1 MEQTE
6 EKQQDYTAS
15 VEITKGRGVRSLAEP
30 DNLTLGKLYRVLTT
44 DIKERGLSG
53 GWKIQYEHPTL

>member
-30 DNLTLGKLYRVLTT
+30 DNLTSGKLYRVLSTG
-44 DIKERGLSG
+44 KMRKGAG
-53 GWKIQYEHPTL
+53 RW

>member
-1 MEQTE
+1 MEQME

-30 DNLTLGKLYRVLTT
+30 DNLTPGKLYRVLSTG
-44 DIKERGLSG
+44 KMRKGAERWL
-53 GWKIQYEHPTL
+53 ENTV

>member
-15 VEITKGRGVRSLAEP
+15 VGTVKGRGVRSLAEP
-30 DNLTLGKLYRVLTT
+30 VDLTQGKSYRVLTT

>member
-15 VEITKGRGVRSLAEP
+15 VGTVKGRGVRSLAEP
-30 DNLTLGKLYRVLTT
+30 DNLQKLYRVLSTE
-44 DIKERGLSG
+44 KMRKGAG
-53 GWKIQYEHPTL
+53 RW